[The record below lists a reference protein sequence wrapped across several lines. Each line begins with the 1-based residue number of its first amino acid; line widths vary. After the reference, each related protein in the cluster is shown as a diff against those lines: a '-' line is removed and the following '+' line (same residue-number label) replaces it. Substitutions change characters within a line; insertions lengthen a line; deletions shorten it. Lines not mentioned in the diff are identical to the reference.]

1 MLNVRQLISLVIN
14 LIAVCGKC
22 QNPSQ
27 ILTKLQIIIN
37 YDYDFDSYDCKG
49 RYKLVSIFLKE
60 LRKNPIKFDNQEFY
74 FVLVKNI
81 MLGNKKL
88 FKEMLTL
95 VRCVMESRLQVGKYA
110 VRHALGI
117 QNM

>member
-1 MLNVRQLISLVIN
+1 
-14 LIAVCGKC
+14 
-22 QNPSQ
+22 
-27 ILTKLQIIIN
+27 
-37 YDYDFDSYDCKG
+37 
-49 RYKLVSIFLKE
+49 
-60 LRKNPIKFDNQEFY
+60 
-74 FVLVKNI
+74 